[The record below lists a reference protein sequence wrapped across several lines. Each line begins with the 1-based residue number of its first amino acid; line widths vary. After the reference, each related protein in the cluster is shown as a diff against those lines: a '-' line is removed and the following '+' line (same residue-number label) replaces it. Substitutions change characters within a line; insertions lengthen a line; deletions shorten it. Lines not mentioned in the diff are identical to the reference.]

1 MAAMMMPLSI
11 AAQHR
16 CGNCPNQ
23 EDYPRPT
30 CGAPYQREPLN
41 NAGNEVNMRPAD
53 TDNPLSGMKISDAKR
68 QEVAEAQS
76 RHDDAILKSAQKL
89 RKARAK
95 MEEKMRKE
103 EEKFQAEVRKQNDR
117 LDAELRKI
125 LPASDY
131 GQYTLHTR
139 NWTMRLNPK
148 FRRLNRISICPLQ
161 ESERPCRM
169 QQSERPCRMQESE
182 QPCQNQECERP
193 CDDSKVNK
201 VVKGPQ
207 PQLRYNQPE

>member
-89 RKARAK
+89 RKARTK

-125 LPASDY
+125 LPA
-131 GQYTLHTR
+131 
-139 NWTMRLNPK
+139 
-148 FRRLNRISICPLQ
+148 
-161 ESERPCRM
+161 
-169 QQSERPCRMQESE
+169 SERPCRMQESE